1 MIDETIKYFRANV
14 FFRNFEVKGG
24 GDRTM
29 IYLTLYLGAVRLA
42 SDTPWHPLPTRAL
55 HLRVTSTTTTTTTTI
70 PGQCLKELERVSS
83 KTEAAK
89 SLHQMA
95 IKPFAI
101 PGDSAWCLGGM
112 CSPPKSMAEG
122 PPHPTHTSRQTYKIY
137 MAGPLLPKAPCIRA
151 PPATPPLPTTTRGI
165 RPDEFPMP
173 RPVVVPSG
181 EGLKAYLKQCREE
194 VGLRV
199 VELLYYADGS
209 KNKW

>member
-1 MIDETIKYFRANV
+1 MPAYHSKFNSFEGEEFCSMAILPITTSVRGPAPPSPADEEDVIDETIKYFRANV

-24 GDRTM
+24 GDRTL
-29 IYLTLYLGAVRLA
+29 IYLTLYLGA
-42 SDTPWHPLPTRAL
+42 
-55 HLRVTSTTTTTTTTI
+55 
-70 PGQCLKELERVSS
+70 CLKELERVSS

-89 SLHQMA
+89 SLHQLA

-122 PPHPTHTSRQTYKIY
+122 PSHPAPQPPTLPPD
-137 MAGPLLPKAPCIRA
+137 PLLSKASHTR
-151 PPATPPLPTTTRGI
+151 TTVGRHSI
-165 RPDEFPMP
+165 IHPDEFATP

>member
-1 MIDETIKYFRANV
+1 MPAYHSKFNSFEGEEFCSMAILPITTSVRGPAPPSPADEEDVIDETIKYFRANV

-24 GDRTM
+24 GDRTL
-29 IYLTLYLGAVRLA
+29 IYLTLYLGA
-42 SDTPWHPLPTRAL
+42 
-55 HLRVTSTTTTTTTTI
+55 
-70 PGQCLKELERVSS
+70 CLKELERVSS

-89 SLHQMA
+89 SLHQLA

-112 CSPPKSMAEG
+112 CSPPKSMAE
-122 PPHPTHTSRQTYKIY
+122 
-137 MAGPLLPKAPCIRA
+137 
-151 PPATPPLPTTTRGI
+151 
-165 RPDEFPMP
+165 
-173 RPVVVPSG
+173 G

-209 KNKW
+209 KNKWWQSFSKRKFMGKELKDR